1 MRVLT
6 FLHSFEPGGVERI
19 ALRLVRQWRTDGVDA
34 PLFMGRT
41 DGTMRHDVG
50 AGLDFITPD
59 QPRGGSARWETLWM
73 ILTLPRI
80 VRQERPDILFCAG
93 NTYAIVAVVLKLV
106 LGRGCP
112 PILAKI
118 SNDLRRRD
126 KPWWRRLPYHLF
138 LRVQGRLFDHIV
150 GMDASMT
157 EEICRLL
164 AVPGEAVTVIPD
176 PALSRSLI
184 ARLRTDKAPRPK
196 ISGRHFVAVGRLAPQ
211 KNIPLMLRAFA
222 RGAEPGDRLTLIG
235 DGPGRENLE
244 LLVRRLG
251 IGRRV
256 RFLGYVPEPTTI
268 LGEFD
273 ILLMSSNYEGVPA
286 VILEALAARL
296 SIIATDCCASMAA
309 LLAQGRLGELV
320 PVKDEVALATAIA
333 RAQPG
338 LQDSALSLAQ
348 AERFTL
354 EHASTLY
361 LETMAHLRRHHSN
374 SPVFFPVAAEAR

>member
-19 ALRLVRQWRTDGVDA
+19 ALRLVRQWRADGVDA

-59 QPRGGSARWETLWM
+59 QPRAGSARWETLWM
-73 ILTLPRI
+73 MLTLPRI

-93 NTYAIVAVVLKLV
+93 NTYAIIAVVLKLL
-106 LGRGCP
+106 LGRRCP

-138 LRVQGRLFDHIV
+138 LRIQGRLFDQIV

-157 EEICRLL
+157 DEIRQLL
-164 AVPGEAVTVIPD
+164 GVPRGAITVIPD

-184 ARLRTDKAPRPK
+184 ARLRADRAPRLK
-196 ISGRHFVAVGRLAPQ
+196 LSGRHFVAVGRLAPQ

-222 RGAEPGDRLTLIG
+222 RAAEPGDRLTLIG

-251 IGRRV
+251 IGRQV
-256 RFLGYVPEPTTI
+256 RFLGYVPEPTAI

-296 SIIATDCCASMAA
+296 SIIATDCCASMAT
-309 LLAQGRLGELV
+309 LLGQGRLGELV
-320 PVKDEVALATAIA
+320 PVKDEVALAGAIA

-338 LQDSALSLAQ
+338 MQDSVLSLAQ

-354 EHASTLY
+354 EHASALY
-361 LETMAHLRRHHSN
+361 IETMAHLRRHHSN
-374 SPVFFPVAAEAR
+374 SLVFFPVPAEAR